1 MYASESDDYRST
13 RFRIQQWSESV
24 GVYAITGGV
33 DVFHAC
39 GIPANTYHPERFLL
53 DESNNYQ
60 LTKVG
65 GCMASAQPVS

>member
-1 MYASESDDYRST
+1 MTVILVARRPQRSVT
-13 RFRIQQWSESV
+13 
-24 GVYAITGGV
+24 TGGV

-53 DESNNYQ
+53 GESYNHQ

-65 GCMASAQPVS
+65 GFMASAQPVS